1 MPPGW
6 FEQATIWFVLLLTI
20 ANSSLQPSVL
30 GEECELISRTVVG
43 NQAYEDGLLRVWFA
57 LRKIWF
63 MSSDHWRLSVM
74 VMPKSMVSLAVVSMV
89 PSMWYSLFGSNFLL
103 EMFRVLHF
111 GMPRLN
117 SNMWLQLESWVV
129 LLKRDLIRS
138 LWNDLVQCVIWSQW
152 EKLLVS
158 QNLATLPSCL
168 HVLINLH
175 CTQQLQIL
183 VTALYVQCTVH
194 YVHCD
199 WDKNIKV
206 SS

>member
-1 MPPGW
+1 MPP
-6 FEQATIWFVLLLTI
+6 AVC
-20 ANSSLQPSVL
+20 L
-30 GEECELISRTVVG
+30 GEECELIFRTAVG
-43 NQAYEDGLLRVWFA
+43 NNYGLLRVWFA

-63 MSSDHWRLSVM
+63 MSWDHWRLSVM

-152 EKLLVS
+152 EKLRVS

-183 VTALYVQCTVH
+183 VTALYVQCTL
-194 YVHCD
+194 CTL
-199 WDKNIKV
+199 WLR
-206 SS
+206 

>member
-74 VMPKSMVSLAVVSMV
+74 VMPKSMVSLAVVSRV
-89 PSMWYSLFGSNFLL
+89 PSMWYSLFDSDFCWRCLGTLVCQGSLL
-103 EMFRVLHF
+103 RCDSSWRAELSCWTEILSEVFKMILYNLEWSTKIAV
-111 GMPRLN
+111 
-117 SNMWLQLESWVV
+117 LESMRKTSCHTAI
-129 LLKRDLIRS
+129 LLACSD
-138 LWNDLVQCVIWSQW
+138 
-152 EKLLVS
+152 
-158 QNLATLPSCL
+158 
-168 HVLINLH
+168 
-175 CTQQLQIL
+175 
-183 VTALYVQCTVH
+183 
-194 YVHCD
+194 
-199 WDKNIKV
+199 
-206 SS
+206 